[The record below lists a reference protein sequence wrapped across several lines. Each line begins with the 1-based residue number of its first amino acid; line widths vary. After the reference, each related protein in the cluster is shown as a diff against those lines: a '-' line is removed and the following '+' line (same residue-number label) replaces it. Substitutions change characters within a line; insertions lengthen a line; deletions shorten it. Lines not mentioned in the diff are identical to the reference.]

1 MNSYIEDFKEELLR
15 QSQAIKLAHDKVN
28 DDVIKA
34 LDILIKCQGKVVVTG
49 MGKAGLIARK
59 ISATLA
65 STGTTSIFLH
75 PAEGIHGDLGMLQK
89 QDVVIAISNSGN
101 TDEVISIIPYIKFN
115 NIPLIALTGN
125 MESRLAQHSDVA
137 LDCSV
142 PKDFEQLGLVPTAST
157 TVELAIGDALAVALL
172 KKRNFALEDYAKF
185 HPGGSIGKKLLLK
198 VKDLMHSDIEIP
210 FTEASAFMDQ
220 AIMEMTTKKLGCT
233 LISEDENLIGIVT
246 DGDLRRFLQQGNSDI
261 KNFPVTKAMTKNPK
275 YILETKLAV
284 EALNL
289 MEEFNITVLPVL
301 NSESKPVGVIH
312 LHDLIKAG
320 VV

>member
-1 MNSYIEDFKEELLR
+1 MDKYIKDFKQELIS
-15 QSQAIKLAHDKVN
+15 QSEALKIAHDKV
-28 DDVIKA
+28 DDKVVRA
-34 LDILIKCQGKVVVTG
+34 LDILIKCKGKVVVTG

-89 QDVVIAISNSGN
+89 EDVVIAISNSGN
-101 TDEVISIIPYIKFN
+101 TEEVISIIPYIKFN

-125 MESRLAQHSDVA
+125 MESRLAKYSDVS

-142 PKDFEQLGLVPTAST
+142 PKEFEQLGLIPTAST
-157 TVELAIGDALAVALL
+157 TVELAMGDALAVALL
-172 KKRNFALEDYAKF
+172 KKRKFALEDYAKF

-198 VKDLMHSDIEIP
+198 VKDLMHVGPEIP
-210 FTEASAFMDQ
+210 FTSYSASMDI
-220 AIMEMTTKKLGCT
+220 AIMEMTSKKLGCT
-233 LISEDENLIGIVT
+233 LVCQNNTLIGIVT
-246 DGDLRRFLQQGNSDI
+246 DGDLRRFLQEGNSNI
-261 KNFPVTKAMTKNPK
+261 KNFPVTKAMTKDPK
-275 YILETKLAV
+275 YIQEDRLAV

-289 MEEFNITVLPVL
+289 MEDFNITVLPVL
-301 NSESKPVGVIH
+301 NINKEPVGVIH